1 MGTLRF
7 AHPTSLRIYGHAAL
21 CPSYEP
27 GSRLCLYALGCG
39 TGAPMVANFAMIGL
53 TLSFRATPEFIN
65 KLVNTLPVT
74 FKAIGAHHRLEK
86 FKVLDDR
93 IKLSG

>member
-1 MGTLRF
+1 
-7 AHPTSLRIYGHAAL
+7 
-21 CPSYEP
+21 
-27 GSRLCLYALGCG
+27 
-39 TGAPMVANFAMIGL
+39 MVAIFAMIGL
-53 TLSFRATPEFIN
+53 TLSFRATPEFVN

-74 FKAIGAHHRLEK
+74 FKAIGGHHRLEK